1 MPGERLVAHTG
12 AFPVAGRASVVNAY
26 DTSAPQVSYLSTA
39 DAGARPPYGRTM
51 DRSTA
56 LEQLPAAYATAL
68 RLNDEGATH
77 NRIART
83 LDVPVQAVPRLLE
96 IGASKLDA
104 ILAGREA
111 SGRGGNASR

>member
-1 MPGERLVAHTG
+1 MRVCRNSLRH
-12 AFPVAGRASVVNAY
+12 F
-26 DTSAPQVSYLSTA
+26 APQVSYLSTA
-39 DAGARPPYGRTM
+39 DAGARSSYGRTM

-56 LEQLPAAYATAL
+56 LERLPPAYATAL
-68 RLNDEGATH
+68 RLNDKGTNH

-104 ILAGREA
+104 ILAGRVA
-111 SGRGGNASR
+111 PGRSGNASG

>member
-1 MPGERLVAHTG
+1 
-12 AFPVAGRASVVNAY
+12 
-26 DTSAPQVSYLSTA
+26 
-39 DAGARPPYGRTM
+39 M

-77 NRIART
+77 NRIARA
-83 LDVPVQAVPRLLE
+83 LDVPVEAVPRLLE

-104 ILAGREA
+104 ILARREA
-111 SGRGGNASR
+111 PRRGGNASE